1 MSNFADAYRYARDRY
16 ADIGVDTEA
25 AIAKLDAVPISLHCW
40 QGDDVAGFEP
50 NDGGLTGG
58 IAATGN
64 YPGAARTPDELRA
77 DLELAL
83 SLLPGPHKINLHANY
98 RVGGPDVDRDKIGP
112 EHFTYWTDWAREKG
126 LGLDFNPT
134 FYSHPHSAD
143 GYTLASRDEG
153 IRRFWIEHGICCRR
167 LGRAMGEA
175 TGQRCVVNLWIPDGE
190 KEWPVDALAP
200 RARLKDSLDQ
210 IYAEKIPGDLVL
222 DAVES
227 KLFGLGSESYVAG
240 SHEFYLCYCM
250 AHPELAL
257 TLDLGHFHPT
267 ESIAAKLS
275 ALSLFLNHLLLHTS
289 RPVRWDSDHVVA
301 FDDSL
306 RDALREVVRLQA
318 LDRIALALDYFDA
331 SINRIA
337 AWVVGMRNTRRALL
351 CALLEPTENLRQME
365 ARGDLAGRLAL
376 LEALKGYPSGIVFDE
391 YLRRHDLP
399 AGNQFMAPI
408 YRYEADALSSRT

>member
-167 LGRAMGEA
+167 IGRAMAEA

-337 AWVVGMRNTRRALL
+337 AWVVGTRSMEKALL
-351 CALLEPTENLRQME
+351 FALLQPWDEMKKMQDTCRFTELMMMNEEIKTLPF
-365 ARGDLAGRLAL
+365 GDIWEHYCETQGVPGSREWYEVVAQYEKDVL
-376 LEALKGYPSGIVFDE
+376 LKRD
-391 YLRRHDLP
+391 
-399 AGNQFMAPI
+399 
-408 YRYEADALSSRT
+408 